1 MLSRLYVDNFR
12 CLVNFEVKFGP
23 TNLLLGV
30 NGAGKSSVFEI
41 LNRLQ
46 LFILEGAKVEEA
58 FPVADLTRWQ
68 ELGQQRFELDI
79 TLGND
84 VYTYKLVVD
93 HDRERKRM
101 RALLEELT
109 CNGQP
114 LFTCKEGSA
123 QLYKDN
129 GTEGP
134 QYAFDWSR
142 SGVGGL
148 YERND
153 NKKLSRF
160 KQVLAKVVI
169 VRPMPVLMV
178 RESKTHDERLRPYAE
193 NFVSW
198 YRHMSQEHMGAIVGL
213 FADLK
218 EVLPGFDSISLKEV
232 GEDTRAMKVLFKQTG
247 IKKTQAY
254 DVSELSEGQR
264 MLLVLYTLIHSFQG
278 DDASL
283 FIDEPDNFLAL
294 REVQPWLSTLSDAI
308 GDKLGQAVIISHHP
322 EIVNYLG
329 GAHGIWLERD
339 GGGPVRVAPSPKNVD
354 GLSLGDTVARGW
366 EQ

>member
-1 MLSRLYVDNFR
+1 MISRLYADNFR

-30 NGAGKSSVFEI
+30 NGAGKSSLFEVMH
-41 LNRLQ
+41 RLQ
-46 LFILEGAKVEEA
+46 YFLLEGAKVDEA

-68 ELGQQRFELDI
+68 ELGQQRFELDLI
-79 TLGND
+79 TGND
-84 VYTYKLVVD
+84 IYTYKLVVD

-101 RALLEELT
+101 RTLSEELA
-109 CNGQP
+109 CNDNP
-114 LFTCKEGSA
+114 LFTCKEGTA
-123 QLYKDN
+123 QLYRDDS
-129 GTEGP
+129 TPGP

-148 YERND
+148 YERTD

-160 KQVLAKVVI
+160 KQELSNVVV

-178 RESKTHDERLRPYAE
+178 HESRSHDERLSPNAE

-198 YRHMSQEHMGAIVGL
+198 YRHISQEYMGSIVAL
-213 FADLK
+213 FGDLK

-232 GEDTRAMKVLFKQTG
+232 GEDTRAMKILFKQPG
-247 IKKTQAY
+247 SKKALAY
-254 DVSELSEGQR
+254 DLTELSEGQR
-264 MLLVLYTLIHSFQG
+264 MLLVLYTLIHSFRG
-278 DDASL
+278 EGASL

-294 REVQPWLSTLSDAI
+294 REVQPWLSTLSDTI
-308 GDKLGQAVIISHHP
+308 GDQLGQVVIISHHP

-329 GAHGIWLERD
+329 GAHGIWLERE
-339 GGGPVRVAPSPKNVD
+339 GGGPVRVTAPPGNVD